1 MKKYI
6 NKLVFA
12 GLLAVLG
19 LTACNQDNE
28 SAMPNAEVTA
38 AAYSMFQPNLV
49 AELLP
54 ENNGILNVVI
64 TRTNADSDA
73 TVPVEIT
80 GTAATLNLFSLA
92 SSEAKFEKGQAQSV
106 VKVAFNLSALSASG
120 SYSFSVGIQNADLL
134 SKGGSKTTAVT
145 AARKLTWKSIGTG
158 TWLFSST
165 FGVAPEDNEPVGVQQ
180 AIEAPEMYRLVE
192 FFSKP
197 ILMTISSSNVASISL
212 QATGVTSSG
221 RELVMNCTGTY
232 NPATKIIEFPR
243 VNAAYPQNY
252 YYYLNGTSYTAG
264 WYLEERIK
272 LP

>member
-6 NKLVFA
+6 NKLA
-12 GLLAVLG
+12 LIGLFVIFG
-19 LTACNQDNE
+19 LTACDQENNRGLYDISLE
-28 SAMPNAEVTA
+28 P
-38 AAYSMFQPNLV
+38 AYSMYQPSLV
-49 AELLP
+49 ASLVP
-54 ENNGILNVVI
+54 ENNGVLTVSV

-73 TVPVEIT
+73 TISVAIT
-80 GTAATLNLFSLA
+80 GTTATLNLFKLE
-92 SSEAKFEKGQAQSV
+92 SSDIRFEKGQYKADA
-106 VKVAFNLSALSASG
+106 KVLFNISSLSASG
-120 SYSFSVGIQNADLL
+120 NYSFDVALSGSAQV
-134 SKGGSKTTAVT
+134 SKGGNAVT
-145 AARKLTWKSIGTG
+145 AVSAARKVTWRSIGTG

-165 FGVAPEDNEPVGVQQ
+165 FGVAPEDNEPVGVEQ
-180 AIEAPEMYRLVE
+180 AIEAPDMYRLID

-212 QATGVTSSG
+212 QATGVVSSG

-232 NPATKIIEFPR
+232 DPATKIIEFPR

-252 YYYLNGTSYTAG
+252 YYYLNGASYTAG